1 MDSLEYHQ
9 LELAIASNPNDPRRV
24 LPTIEARHRRVLDV
38 GCGAGQTL
46 LASNLGKTVL
56 AVGVDV
62 DHAALAYG
70 LEQGTN
76 IKFVRARGEVLP
88 FFNDSFD
95 LVICRVALPYMRVDE
110 ALSEMSRVLSEGGEL
125 WLVLHPFR
133 MTAKE
138 LSASLRRLN
147 FKAIFYRL
155 WVLGNGFAL
164 HVLGKQS
171 RWPFQRYESWQ
182 SVGHIRST
190 LAKVGFSEVCVSRG
204 DHFVVTARKG
214 QVNRS
219 RINRG
224 TN

>member
-1 MDSLEYHQ
+1 MDSLEYHR
-9 LELAIASNPNDPRRV
+9 LELEIATNPHDPRRV
-24 LPTIEARHRRVLDV
+24 LPKVETRHRRILDV

-46 LASNLGKTVL
+46 LASNLGPTVL
-56 AVGVDV
+56 PVGVDV

-70 LEQGTN
+70 LKQGSHL
-76 IKFVRARGEVLP
+76 KFVRARGEALP

-95 LVICRVALPYMRVDE
+95 LVICRVALPYMRVDQ

-125 WLVLHPFR
+125 WLVLHPLS

-138 LSASLRRLN
+138 LSMSLRGLN
-147 FKAIFYRL
+147 LKAIIYRL

-182 SVGHIRST
+182 SVARMRTT
-190 LAKVGFSEVCVSRG
+190 LVKVGFGEICVNRG

-214 QVNRS
+214 QRAGVATS
-219 RINRG
+219 P
-224 TN
+224 T